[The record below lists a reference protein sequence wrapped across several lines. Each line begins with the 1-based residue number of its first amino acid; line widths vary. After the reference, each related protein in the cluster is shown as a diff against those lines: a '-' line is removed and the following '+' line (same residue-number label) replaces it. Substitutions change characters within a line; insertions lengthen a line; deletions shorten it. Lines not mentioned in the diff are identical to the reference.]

1 MSDMLDERLKWL
13 QKQLDESQK
22 SCDRLRGEVLAFTT
36 AAREVRTS
44 PNRTLWK
51 RPRAV
56 RKTCESRSH
65 VYSWLLDSH
74 ESRIPGEKPLQRVGL
89 L

>member
-13 QKQLDESQK
+13 QQQLDESQK

-36 AAREVRTS
+36 AAREVRRS

-51 RPRAV
+51 RLQAV
-56 RKTCESRSH
+56 RKTYESRCH
-65 VYSWLLDSH
+65 VYSWLLDFR
-74 ESRIPGEKPLQRVGL
+74 ESCICEEEPQQRVGL